1 MVFPPH
7 LSSTGIPDN
16 SSDQAG
22 LFGKTSKVQ
31 KLLLAPYTDTNLRIM
46 GDMDICVL
54 VYTRYL
60 RLTQCF
66 PAAKYF
72 WLFCQ
77 SLKDSV
83 ILKRIKMPPFCS
95 TWLQH
100 GHTEQPLSLWSFQD
114 LFSPQAPSWLDH
126 QSPWESF
133 WWKVTFVNSSHCTWS
148 PNLGGVL
155 LQVQL
160 ALTAGWPRHRTT
172 FLLPG
177 RSSMIVVE
185 NYLQLEIRR
194 TRVYPGLVK
203 SSAQPQPSLSG
214 SIKFSPVSGFRSI
227 GLQSFFLSTVEAS
240 LESLQRLLALPPVL
254 VFYHTLLDKDFP
266 LHFMR

>member
-1 MVFPPH
+1 MGT
-7 LSSTGIPDN
+7 LSSRFP
-16 SSDQAG
+16 
-22 LFGKTSKVQ
+22 FGHSKICSHHKHHLGWTINHPGNHFDE
-31 KLLLAPYTDTNLRIM
+31 KLHL
-46 GDMDICVL
+46 
-54 VYTRYL
+54 
-60 RLTQCF
+60 
-66 PAAKYF
+66 
-72 WLFCQ
+72 
-77 SLKDSV
+77 
-83 ILKRIKMPPFCS
+83 
-95 TWLQH
+95 
-100 GHTEQPLSLWSFQD
+100 
-114 LFSPQAPSWLDH
+114 
-126 QSPWESF
+126 
-133 WWKVTFVNSSHCTWS
+133 SHCTWS

>member
-1 MVFPPH
+1 
-7 LSSTGIPDN
+7 
-16 SSDQAG
+16 
-22 LFGKTSKVQ
+22 
-31 KLLLAPYTDTNLRIM
+31 
-46 GDMDICVL
+46 
-54 VYTRYL
+54 
-60 RLTQCF
+60 
-66 PAAKYF
+66 
-72 WLFCQ
+72 
-77 SLKDSV
+77 
-83 ILKRIKMPPFCS
+83 MPPFCS

-177 RSSMIVVE
+177 RSSMIVVDSTWKLSAIR
-185 NYLQLEIRR
+185 NKTYQSVSRTGQQLCPTPAFIVRLHKIFTSFRIQIHRITELFSFHCW
-194 TRVYPGLVK
+194 GKLGK
-203 SSAQPQPSLSG
+203 SSTLAGTSS
-214 SIKFSPVSGFRSI
+214 SPGV
-227 GLQSFFLSTVEAS
+227 
-240 LESLQRLLALPPVL
+240 LPYTP
-254 VFYHTLLDKDFP
+254 
-266 LHFMR
+266 R